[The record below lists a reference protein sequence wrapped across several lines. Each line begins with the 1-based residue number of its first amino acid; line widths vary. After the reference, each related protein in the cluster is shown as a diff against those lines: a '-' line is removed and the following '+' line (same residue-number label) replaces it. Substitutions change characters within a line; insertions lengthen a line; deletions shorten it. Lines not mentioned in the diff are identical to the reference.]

1 MSRIETSSPGH
12 DTLSDRERSVAEK
25 FAAGLT
31 YREIGEALFIA
42 PSTVRT
48 HLASIYDKLGVR
60 NKVALASHVNGAIGA
75 GVDGLPPLPEVPPC
89 SPCSPS
95 NA

>member
-1 MSRIETSSPGH
+1 MSRIATSSPGH
-12 DTLSDRERSVAEK
+12 DALSDRERAVAEK

-60 NKVALASHVNGAIGA
+60 NKVALASHINGALGA
-75 GVDGLPPLPEVPPC
+75 GMNRRRSQWLIWGRW
-89 SPCSPS
+89 
-95 NA
+95 